1 MIQNILARNKRQF
14 TAYNESRKE
23 IFRELAPKEAQ
34 TILYLLPWLLCI
46 NEPSCPGY
54 IANLKRPFRVHDI
67 DFIKEIRKRE
77 PQFKHRFN
85 LSGKQTLLKPP
96 PEYNLIDGL
105 YTIGSV
111 GSVGQTSTSDCDIWV
126 CIQKRAYD
134 KIAWLQIHEKVN
146 LIKDWLDANIKM
158 PVFFFISDIDAIRE
172 SRFGSVDSES
182 SGSTQQDVLK
192 EEFYRSCMVICGKT
206 PLWWLCYDA
215 NYPMEY
221 NKVVEAIARDDFWE
235 YDLVD
240 FGDLETIEKKLY
252 FGAALWQ
259 FHKSLSRPLKSI
271 IKIILLRT
279 LLEASQDE
287 MLCHHFRERVLTHK
301 PGELFPDFSVFTM
314 ASILDH
320 YREDDESMAG
330 FLAECYYMLC
340 EINPYDKK
348 QKTKNQIAGDL
359 FKQYPISRARQ
370 TELRKTKNWFFRD
383 QMDLG
388 NRIFRLLLQI
398 YKEISANIPG
408 VDSES
413 DIRDL
418 TILGRKI
425 SAHYVKKDYKIPVI
439 QTATGELNISNL
451 TFHLNG
457 DVWQVFSGNDND
469 TPLIWSK
476 NIIYNLAYIVW
487 NDLFIPNGIH
497 MRPNPSNVTLQ
508 EIINLATK
516 IRNQF
521 GTQKSQDIDFGNYLK
536 KEYIIKMLVITDFK
550 PTPWYLTNKDSC
562 VVYTNCWGEMFVR
575 VFSVAEEF
583 EAFLRALGKEQQKV
597 EISHYVKRNLDA
609 FEKNI
614 ERTKRMNP
622 IKF

>member
-14 TAYNESRKE
+14 VAYNDYRKQ
-23 IFRELAPKEAQ
+23 IFLEMAPKEAEI
-34 TILYLLPWLLCI
+34 ILYLLPWLLCI
-46 NEPSCPGY
+46 NEPGCPGY
-54 IANLKRPFRVHDI
+54 IANLKRPFRIQHI

-77 PQFKHRFN
+77 SDYKKMFN
-85 LSGKQTLLKPP
+85 ITKSGTLLKPP
-96 PEYNLIDGL
+96 PNYILIDGL

-111 GSVGQTSTSDCDIWV
+111 GSVGQTATSDCDIWV
-126 CIQKRAYD
+126 CLEKNSYD
-134 KIAWLQIHEKVN
+134 KLAWLQIHEKVN

-158 PVFFFISDIDAIRE
+158 PVFFFISDIAAIRE

-206 PLWWLCYDA
+206 PLWWLCYNP
-215 NYPMEY
+215 NYPMDY
-221 NKVVEAIARDDFWE
+221 QKVSASITDDDFWE

-240 FGDLETIEKKLY
+240 FGDIETIEKELY

-279 LLEASQDE
+279 LLEAPQE
-287 MLCHHFRERVLTHK
+287 KMLCHRFRESVLTNP

-314 ASILDH
+314 SSILDH
-320 YREDDESMAG
+320 FDETDKALVS
-330 FLAECYYMLC
+330 FLSECYYLLC
-340 EINPYDKK
+340 EINPYDQK
-348 QKTKNQIAGDL
+348 QKIKNQIATAL
-359 FKQYPISRARQ
+359 FKKYLINRRRQ
-370 TELRKTKNWFFRD
+370 TELRKIKNWHFRD
-383 QMDLG
+383 QIDFG
-388 NRIFRLLLQI
+388 NRIFKLLLQI
-398 YKEISANIPG
+398 YKEISAYTPG
-408 VDSES
+408 VNSES
-413 DIRDL
+413 DRRDL

-425 SAHYVKKDYKIPVI
+425 SAHYVKKKYKIPVI

-469 TPLIWSK
+469 TPMVWSK

-497 MRPNPSNVTLQ
+497 MRPNPSDITLQ
-508 EIINLATK
+508 EIVNLASK
-516 IRNQF
+516 IRYQF
-521 GTQKSQDIDFGNYLK
+521 GTYSTLDIDFDSYLK
-536 KEYIIKMLVITDFK
+536 KEYIIKMLVITDFR
-550 PTPWYLTNKDSC
+550 PSPWYVNQKDSC
-562 VVYTNCWGEMFVR
+562 VVYINCWGELFVR
-575 VFSVAEEF
+575 LFSTAKEF
-583 EAFLRALGKEQQKV
+583 ETFLKALDKGQQKI
-597 EISHYVKRNLDA
+597 EFSHYVRRNLNA

-614 ERTKRMNP
+614 ERTKRLNP
-622 IKF
+622 VKF